1 MSTIKFVSNIDG
13 SPLWE
18 TDNLGITIPADA
30 VKISEGVYAITPT
43 PEVEPEPEPAPVI
56 NPIEFKLLFTSPERI
71 AIKNARATDEILE
84 DFYSIIEDPR
94 LTSVDLGLQS
104 TIDGVNYLAST
115 GLIEPERVD
124 VILAGT
130 HV

>member
-18 TDNLGITIPADA
+18 TDNLGMTIPADA
-30 VKISEGVYAITPT
+30 VKVSEGVYEITPA
-43 PEVEPEPEPAPVI
+43 PEVEPEPVPAPVI
-56 NPIEFKLLFTSPERI
+56 SPIDFKLLFTSPERV
-71 AIKNARATDEILE
+71 AIKNARVTDEILE

-104 TIDGVNYLAST
+104 TIDGIGYLAVQS
-115 GLIEPERVD
+115 LIEPERVE

-130 HV
+130 PV